1 MVLISTIEAKKKTNE
16 MTKSDLTRLTS
27 LTFVRISVTNTTP
40 LWEFNSVEIPRMQT
54 SIVSFPEVSAVIYDD
69 MSYGNWE
76 TILSNLTQSVMI
88 YQGAGI
94 VLEKHVWVRLI
105 TTLIPHHIVR
115 KLRSRFIR
123 FQMQWCHTILCCGK
137 ICCQSWDA
145 IFYSECQHR
154 DCVSWVTF

>member
-1 MVLISTIEAKKKTNE
+1 MVLISAIEAKKKTNE

-88 YQGAGI
+88 YQGAGR
-94 VLEKHVWVRLI
+94 W
-105 TTLIPHHIVR
+105 
-115 KLRSRFIR
+115 
-123 FQMQWCHTILCCGK
+123 
-137 ICCQSWDA
+137 
-145 IFYSECQHR
+145 
-154 DCVSWVTF
+154 